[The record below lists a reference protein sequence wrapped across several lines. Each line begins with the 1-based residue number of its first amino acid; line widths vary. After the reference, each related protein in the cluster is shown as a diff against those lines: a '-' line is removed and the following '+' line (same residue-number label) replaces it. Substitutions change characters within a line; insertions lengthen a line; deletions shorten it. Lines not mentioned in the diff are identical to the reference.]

1 MSTLGRCGAVLLVL
15 VACCTSG
22 SDKIF
27 HSRQI
32 MGSFS
37 QERLGAWLQLV
48 MPETRPGTL
57 PETLSVTSTRCWY
70 VVALAAGVRLQ

>member
-27 HSRQI
+27 HSRQK

-48 MPETRPGTL
+48 MPETLPGTL
-57 PETLSVTSTRCWY
+57 PETLSVTSTRCW
-70 VVALAAGVRLQ
+70 